1 MKINK
6 YIYGLAGVLL
16 VLLGFAACTPDE
28 YDLGDKDVTSADL
41 VEGKAFSITH
51 DSNNPNIVYLKSLMA
66 DQYQVNWIEPQGRSQ
81 EKEVELDMPFPGTY
95 DVLFGVETRGGVVYG
110 DTAHFTIDNFY
121 AGFVNDELYTN
132 LTGGVGQ
139 AKTWIPDNGN
149 YGLCS
154 GELSY
159 GDPSASNAEWN
170 NFTSNWD
177 PSYGGGGMAE
187 SATSQY
193 AKTTWTFDL
202 KNGANV
208 TLHRVD
214 DDGTATDTKG
224 TFLLDTENHRLNLT
238 DMQIPHTSAWDN
250 HGDATDWSKDIH
262 IVTLTENQLRVAML
276 RNPNTSGEGKWWLV
290 FNFVAKDYADNYKAP
305 EVEYTPTLE
314 EGWRDFVE
322 PKNDRI
328 ITYKLTG
335 FDWYGKDENTT
346 EKNVSGVEAIDNL
359 EDISITLNSSKHTYS
374 FTKPDGT
381 TSDGTYS
388 LSSDGVYTFTP
399 ALPTVQLSKDGRAVL
414 TGNEGQLRLLG
425 FSQAVNCDAQTG
437 ALDNITWG
445 AREYDD
451 QGNFYQYIGYQ
462 WKVVRA
468 GAKTTFASSLHFF
481 DTGWTA
487 QASDEVFITDGQ
499 DGTYTITLNGA
510 SNNPYGLYLDVAK
523 ILKDH
528 PNCDIV
534 VTDIK
539 VDGQS
544 IAFNDADIDRGYGD
558 TYKPADACARRY
570 ILNPWGATAGD
581 APKFVFS
588 KSIAVT
594 IQVKMDTGAP
604 LVKPSAKR
612 HARRR

>member
-6 YIYGLAGVLL
+6 YIYSLAGVLL
-16 VLLGFAACTPDE
+16 VLLGFTACTPDE

-41 VEGKAFSITH
+41 IEGRGFSITH

-66 DQYQVNWIEPQGRSQ
+66 DKYQVSWIEPQGRSQ

-110 DTAHFTIDNFY
+110 DTAHFSIDNFY
-121 AGFVNDELYTN
+121 AGFVNDELYTY
-132 LTGGVGQ
+132 LTGGVGKS
-139 AKTWIPDNGN
+139 KTWIPDNGN
-149 YGLCS
+149 YGLCP

-159 GDPSASNAEWN
+159 GDPSATNAGWN

-177 PSYGGGGMAE
+177 PDYGGGGMA
-187 SATSQY
+187 SGAMSQY

-208 TLHRVD
+208 RLHNVD
-214 DDGTATDTKG
+214 DNGTATDTKG
-224 TFLLDTENHRLNLT
+224 SFLLNTENHKLNLT
-238 DMQIPHTSAWDN
+238 DMQIPHTSAWAN
-250 HGDATDWSKDIH
+250 RGDATDWSKDIH

-276 RNPNTSGEGKWWLV
+276 RNPGTSSEGKWWLV
-290 FNFVAKDYADNYKAP
+290 FNFVSKDYADNYKAP
-305 EVEYTPTLE
+305 EVEYTPELE
-314 EGWRDFVE
+314 DGWRDFVE
-322 PKNDRI
+322 PKNDKI
-328 ITYKLTG
+328 VTYKLTG

-346 EKNVSGVEAIDNL
+346 GKNVSGVDAIDNL
-359 EDISITLNSSKHTYS
+359 EDISITLNSSKNTYS

-381 TSDGTYS
+381 TSEGTYK
-388 LSSDGVYTFTP
+388 LSGDGIYTFTP

-414 TGNEGQLRLLG
+414 IGNEGQLRLLG
-425 FSQAVNCDAQTG
+425 FSQAANCDAQTG

-445 AREYDD
+445 TREYDD
-451 QGNFYQYIGYQ
+451 QDNFYQYIGYQ

-468 GAKTTFASSLHFF
+468 GVKTTFASSLHFF
-481 DTGWTA
+481 DTGWA
-487 QASDEVFITDGQ
+487 FQQSNDVFITDGQ
-499 DGTYTITLNGA
+499 DGTYTLTLNG
-510 SNNPYGLYLDVAK
+510 SSSSPYGLYLDMAK
-523 ILKDH
+523 ILKSH

-539 VDGQS
+539 VDDKS
-544 IAFNDADIDRGYGD
+544 IGFNDADIDRGTGD
-558 TYKPADACARRY
+558 TYKPTDVCARRY
-570 ILNPWGATAGD
+570 ILNPWGATAGN
-581 APKFVFS
+581 ASKFKFS

-594 IQVKMDTGAP
+594 INVKMDTGSP
-604 LVKPSAKR
+604 FIKSSAKR